1 MTRRTKLFIAGG
13 LGGVGLIVLVV
24 ALLSSGGIRGHL
36 DDNYRKV
43 SANGGSVVYSS
54 TSKPKAVY
62 ESIRSSVKPADVQV
76 DPQGYFMRYSDD
88 IVAVTAS
95 GNGSRIYLDD
105 ERRGYA
111 HWFPFVVGVWGTGS
125 GSGEGIRGGGPG
137 AGK

>member
-1 MTRRTKLFIAGG
+1 MSRRGKFLLAGG
-13 LGGVGLIVLVV
+13 LGGIGLIVLLV
-24 ALLSSGGIRGHL
+24 ALLGGQSIRGHL
-36 DDNYRKV
+36 SDNYQRV
-43 SANGGSVVYSS
+43 SSNGDSIVYASNK
-54 TSKPKAVY
+54 KPKAVY
-62 ESIRSSVKPADVQV
+62 ESIRAAVPPADVQV

-95 GNGSRIYLDD
+95 GTGSRIYIDD

-125 GSGEGIRGGGPG
+125 GSGEGVRGGGPG

>member
-1 MTRRTKLFIAGG
+1 MSTRTKLFIAGG
-13 LGGVGLIVLVV
+13 LGGVGLIVLLV
-24 ALLSSGGIRGHL
+24 ALLGGGSVRGHL
-36 DDNYRKV
+36 ADTYQRV
-43 SANGGSVVYSS
+43 SSDGDSIVYTSS
-54 TSKPKAVY
+54 SRPKAVY
-62 ESIRSSVKPADVQV
+62 EEIRAAVPPADVQV

-88 IVAVTAS
+88 IVAVTAN
-95 GNGSRIYLDD
+95 GAGSRIYIDD